1 MRRGFYY
8 LTGRNYHH
16 RSQWLTLVLLCM
28 TYYYYDLLNNKNFSG
43 LKDLLS
49 ENMSFTGPVVQRSGA
64 NGYIDAL
71 KRLFKFHKKSQVLQ
85 QFENGNDVCS
95 IYGLI
100 MDKPAGG
107 SLSVVIADWIRVVDG
122 RIAEQKIYYDPREF
136 VKAFPP

>member
-1 MRRGFYY
+1 MWKA
-8 LTGRNYHH
+8 LEVVN
-16 RSQWLTLVLLCM
+16 Q
-28 TYYYYDLLNNKNFSG
+28 YYDLLNNKNFSG

-71 KRLFKFHKKSQVLQ
+71 KRLFKFHKKSQMLQ

-95 IYGLI
+95 IYDLI

-136 VKAFPP
+136 VKAFPPWWKQIYGYRRNTIV

>member
-1 MRRGFYY
+1 
-8 LTGRNYHH
+8 
-16 RSQWLTLVLLCM
+16 
-28 TYYYYDLLNNKNFSG
+28 
-43 LKDLLS
+43 
-49 ENMSFTGPVVQRSGA
+49 MSFTGPVVQRSGA

-71 KRLFKFHKKSQVLQ
+71 KRLFKFHKKSQMLQ
-85 QFENGNDVCS
+85 QFENGNDVYS

>member
-1 MRRGFYY
+1 MWKA
-8 LTGRNYHH
+8 LEVVN
-16 RSQWLTLVLLCM
+16 Q
-28 TYYYYDLLNNKNFSG
+28 YYDLLNNKNFSG

-136 VKAFPP
+136 VKAFPPWWKQIYGYRRNTIV

>member
-1 MRRGFYY
+1 MGI
-8 LTGRNYHH
+8 L
-16 RSQWLTLVLLCM
+16 M
-28 TYYYYDLLNNKNFSG
+28 
-43 LKDLLS
+43 
-49 ENMSFTGPVVQRSGA
+49 
-64 NGYIDAL
+64 L

-136 VKAFPP
+136 VKAFPPWWKQIYGYRRNTIV

>member
-1 MRRGFYY
+1 MGKA
-8 LTGRNYHH
+8 LEVVN
-16 RSQWLTLVLLCM
+16 Q
-28 TYYYYDLLNNKNFSG
+28 YYDLLNNKNFSG

>member
-1 MRRGFYY
+1 
-8 LTGRNYHH
+8 
-16 RSQWLTLVLLCM
+16 M
-28 TYYYYDLLNNKNFSG
+28 TYYYYDLLNNKDFSG

-49 ENMSFTGPVVQRSGA
+49 ENMSFIGPVVQRSGA
-64 NGYIDAL
+64 NEYIDAL
-71 KRLFKFHKKSQVLQ
+71 KRLFKFHKKSQMLK

-95 IYGLI
+95 IHDLI

>member
-1 MRRGFYY
+1 
-8 LTGRNYHH
+8 
-16 RSQWLTLVLLCM
+16 M

-43 LKDLLS
+43 LKDLFS

-122 RIAEQKIYYDPREF
+122 RIAEQIEGHCLLISQQ
-136 VKAFPP
+136 VN